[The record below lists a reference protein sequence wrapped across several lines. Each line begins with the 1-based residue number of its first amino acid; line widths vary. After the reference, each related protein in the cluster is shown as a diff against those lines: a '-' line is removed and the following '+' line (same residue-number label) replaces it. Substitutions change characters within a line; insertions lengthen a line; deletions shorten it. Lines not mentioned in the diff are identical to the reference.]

1 MTPLLDARGVNKIFS
16 GIIALDDVSLEVH
29 SGERVGLIGPN
40 GAGKTTL
47 FNCMLGMIPLNGG
60 VISFDGRDLAG
71 LPTYKRAKL
80 GIARTFQRI
89 ELFGGS
95 TVRDHLLI
103 AERVRNGTGALWK
116 DLLGRGRPTKSE
128 VANCDAMLELL
139 GLGGLGDEPI
149 EALSLGKGRLVE
161 VGRALMTR
169 PSLLMLDEPS
179 SGLDRSETANL
190 ASTLRVVQEEQGFAI
205 LLVEHDVEL
214 VANFTDRCYVLEFG
228 QLIASGT
235 TADVMVNDRV
245 REAYLGLP
253 TQEAEK

>member
-1 MTPLLDARGVNKIFS
+1 MTPLLDARGVNKTFS

-60 VISFDGRDLAG
+60 IVSFDGQDLAG
-71 LPTYKRAKL
+71 LPTYKRVKL

-103 AERVRNGTGALWK
+103 AERVRSGTGALWK

-128 VANCDAMLELL
+128 IDDSSVATYA
-139 GLGGLGDEPI
+139 
-149 EALSLGKGRLVE
+149 
-161 VGRALMTR
+161 
-169 PSLLMLDEPS
+169 
-179 SGLDRSETANL
+179 
-190 ASTLRVVQEEQGFAI
+190 
-205 LLVEHDVEL
+205 
-214 VANFTDRCYVLEFG
+214 
-228 QLIASGT
+228 
-235 TADVMVNDRV
+235 
-245 REAYLGLP
+245 
-253 TQEAEK
+253 

>member
-1 MTPLLDARGVNKIFS
+1 MTPLLDARGVNKTFS

-60 VISFDGRDLAG
+60 IVSFDGRDLAG
-71 LPTYKRAKL
+71 LPTYKRVKL

-103 AERVRNGTGALWK
+103 AERVRSGTGALWK
-116 DLLGRGRPTKSE
+116 YLLGRGRPTKSE
-128 VANCDAMLELL
+128 IATCDAMLELL

-190 ASTLRVVQEEQGFAI
+190 ASTLRAVQEEQGFAI

-214 VANFTDRCYVLEFG
+214 VSNFTDRCYVLEFG

-253 TQEAEK
+253 TQKEEK

>member
-1 MTPLLDARGVNKIFS
+1 MTTLLDARGVNKTFS

-60 VISFDGRDLAG
+60 VVSFDGRDLAG
-71 LPTYKRAKL
+71 LPTYKRVKL

-128 VANCDAMLELL
+128 IDTCDAMLELL

-190 ASTLRVVQEEQGFAI
+190 ASTLRAVQEEQGFAI

-214 VANFTDRCYVLEFG
+214 VSNFTDRCYVLEFG

-253 TQEAEK
+253 TQKEEK

>member
-1 MTPLLDARGVNKIFS
+1 MTPLLDARGVNKTFS

-60 VISFDGRDLAG
+60 VVSFDGRDLAG
-71 LPTYKRAKL
+71 LPTYKRVKL

-128 VANCDAMLELL
+128 IDTCDAMLELL

-190 ASTLRVVQEEQGFAI
+190 ASTLRAVQEEQGFAI

-214 VANFTDRCYVLEFG
+214 VSNFTDRCYVLEFG

-253 TQEAEK
+253 TQKEEK

>member
-1 MTPLLDARGVNKIFS
+1 MTPLLDARGVNKTFS
-16 GIIALDDVSLEVH
+16 GITALDDVSLEVH

-60 VISFDGRDLAG
+60 VVSFDGRDLAG
-71 LPTYKRAKL
+71 LPTYKRVKL

-128 VANCDAMLELL
+128 IDTCDAMLELL

-179 SGLDRSETANL
+179 SGLDKSETANL
-190 ASTLRVVQEEQGFAI
+190 ASTLRAVQEEQGFAI

-214 VANFTDRCYVLEFG
+214 VSNFTDRCYVLEFG

-253 TQEAEK
+253 TQKEEK

>member
-1 MTPLLDARGVNKIFS
+1 MTPLLDARGVNKTFS

-60 VISFDGRDLAG
+60 IVSFDGRDLAG
-71 LPTYKRAKL
+71 LPTYKRVKL

-116 DLLGRGRPTKSE
+116 DLLGRGRPTKTE
-128 VANCDAMLELL
+128 FATCDAMLELL

-190 ASTLRVVQEEQGFAI
+190 ASTLRAVQEEQGFAI

-214 VANFTDRCYVLEFG
+214 VSNFTDRCYVLEFG

-253 TQEAEK
+253 TQKEEK